1 MSTPEPRIPDS
12 PPAPPGPRTPE
23 DLERHWFEHV
33 YAGDR
38 VPQLTFRAV
47 VMGALLG
54 CVMAFSNLYVGLK
67 AGWSLSVAITACI
80 ISYTVFRIVH
90 AAFPAHGAARRGR
103 FLGFFDRP
111 DPGEVSIL
119 ENNCMQST
127 ASAAGYSTGATL
139 VSAFPAYLM
148 ITGHNPPF
156 WTEVGLVLGTGLLGV
171 FLAVPMKRTMINVE
185 QLPFPSG
192 TAAAETLRSLHGAG
206 AESRNKARSLF
217 TAMGLGALVGW
228 FRDGIPSFIPT
239 YLPLSQIATR
249 LGLDRLA
256 LLTSP
261 AGYTLTVEAS
271 TVFAAAGAI
280 MGIRTAASMALG
292 AVVNYGIL
300 APRLHEMGV
309 IGKLGFRG
317 IVSWS
322 VWGGASLLTC
332 AALTSFAFSWRTI
345 ARAFSGLSTLLGRRS
360 SAAHQDPMERI
371 EVPGS
376 WFVVGVLLAAALT
389 LVLNRRAFG
398 IPIVL
403 GSIAVLVS
411 ALMAVVASRATGE
424 TDTTPVGTMGKVT
437 QLLYGVLIPQN
448 VAANLMTASI
458 TSSSAASSADLLT
471 DLKSGY
477 LLGANPR
484 KQFLAQFLGVFGGA
498 LVATW
503 GYFLLVPDA
512 SAIGGDR
519 FAAPAAQVWRAVA
532 ELLAKGIGALPPYA
546 GVAIVVGAVL
556 GVGTVFVEK
565 AVPARAR
572 KWIPSPVGFGMAFTF
587 QGYTAMAFFLGAL
600 LAWGFAR
607 SRPRAAET
615 HTIPIASGLI
625 AGESLVGVAV
635 ALLQSR
641 GLL

>member
-1 MSTPEPRIPDS
+1 MTAQVPSPS
-12 PPAPPGPRTPE
+12 AAPPAAPPPRSPE
-23 DLERHWFEHV
+23 ELERHWFEHV
-33 YAGDR
+33 YAGDQ
-38 VPQLTFRAV
+38 VPQLTLRAV

-80 ISYTVFRIVH
+80 ISYSMFRILH
-90 AAFPAHGAARRGR
+90 AVLPARAGGGRGKV
-103 FLGFFDRP
+103 LGLFDRP

-156 WTEVGLVLGTGLLGV
+156 WTVVGLVCATGLLGV

-192 TAAAETLRSLHGAG
+192 IAAAETLRSLHGAG
-206 AESRNKARSLF
+206 EGARQKARALF
-217 TAMGLGALVGW
+217 TAMGLGGLVGW
-228 FRDGIPSFIPT
+228 FRDGIPSLIPT
-239 YLPLSQIATR
+239 YLPISQLAAR

-261 AGYTLTVEAS
+261 TGYTLTVEAS

-292 AVVNYGIL
+292 AVVNYGLL
-300 APRLHEMGV
+300 APRLHELGV
-309 IGKLGFRG
+309 ITKLGFRG

-322 VWGGASLLTC
+322 VWGGASLMTC

-345 ARAFSGLSTLLGRRS
+345 ARAFRGLSPVFRRRD
-360 SAAHQDPMERI
+360 AKAPDDPMERI
-371 EVPGS
+371 EVPAS
-376 WFVVGVLLAAALT
+376 WFAVGVLVTAVLA
-389 LVLNRRAFG
+389 LVLNRHAFG
-398 IPIVL
+398 IPVL
-403 GSIAVLVS
+403 LGAVAVLVS

-424 TDTTPVGTMGKVT
+424 TDTTPIGTVGKVT

-448 VAANLMTASI
+448 VAANLMTANI
-458 TSSSAASSADLLT
+458 TSSSASSSADLLT

-484 KQFLAQFLGVFGGA
+484 KQFLAQFVGVFGGA

-532 ELLAKGIGALPPYA
+532 ELLARGIGSLPPYA
-546 GVAIVVGAVL
+546 PQAILAGALL
-556 GVGTVFVEK
+556 GVGVVLLEK
-565 AVPARAR
+565 VAPERVRR
-572 KWIPSPVGFGMAFTF
+572 WIPSPVGFGMAFTF
-587 QGYTAMAFFLGAL
+587 QGYTAMAFFLGG
-600 LAWGFAR
+600 LAAWIYAR
-607 SRPRAAET
+607 KSPKAAEVY
-615 HTIPIASGLI
+615 TIPIASGLI

-635 ALLQSR
+635 ALLQAR